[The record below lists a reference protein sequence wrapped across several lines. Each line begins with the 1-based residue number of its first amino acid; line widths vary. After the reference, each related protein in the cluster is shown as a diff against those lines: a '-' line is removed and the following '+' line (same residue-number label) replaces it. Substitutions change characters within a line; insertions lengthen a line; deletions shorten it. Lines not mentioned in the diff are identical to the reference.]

1 MTELKYG
8 FTGTR
13 SGLNDSQKKSI
24 IELLQKNTNNGQI
37 EIHHGDCVGADKD
50 FHDLCVSLSNKINIK
65 IIIHPP
71 TDNKLRAY
79 CKSDFIEKEKEY
91 LQRNKDIV
99 NNSDILIAC
108 PFSSEEQLRSGTWS
122 TIRYAKK
129 LNKTVLMYV

>member
-1 MTELKYG
+1 MIELKYG

-24 IELLQKNTNNGQI
+24 IKLLQQNINNGSI

-50 FHDLCVSLSNKINIK
+50 FHDICVSLSDKIK

-71 TDNKLRAY
+71 TDNKLRAF
-79 CKSDFIEKEKEY
+79 CKSEFIEKEKSY
-91 LQRNKDIV
+91 LERNKDIV
-99 NNSDILIAC
+99 NKSDILIAC

-129 LNKTVLMYV
+129 LNKNVLLYI